1 MAGMRRYRRFLL
13 LVVLP
18 LVALMAGVTFYLNGG
33 RYVTTDDAYVG
44 AQKVLIT
51 PDVSGKIISVAVKE
65 GQQVTTGD
73 TLFQIDPGAVP
84 AGAGAGA
91 RQARGRQDQ
100 PRQPRRQR
108 QALFADAAR
117 SSAPASRS
125 SSATSSARSSLV
137 KSNVG
142 SQLDLDKSSTD
153 LVTAQA
159 QQQLVRQ
166 QRSNA
171 LTQLLGDPD
180 LPLEQFPAYMQ
191 AKAALDDAQRNL
203 DLTTVRAPMNGI
215 ATQVEQIQLGR
226 FVIAGAPVFSVIDV
240 ANPWVD
246 ANPKESDFTY
256 VAVGQTVTLEVDA
269 FPNHVFKGTVGSLS
283 PGTGAQF
290 AILPPQNAMGNF
302 VKVVQRVPVRIYFD
316 KDDRMVQ
323 KLKAGMSV
331 YATIDTKHKRSL
343 AGLFGT
349 PAAAKPRDRTE
360 PAMTAAAQP
369 SSMVPGLRRNMVTI
383 CAMTATIMQALDTTI
398 ANVALPYMQGTLS
411 ASQDQ
416 INWVLTSYIVAAA
429 IMTAPVGWIA
439 NRFGRKR
446 IFIICSAGFTI
457 ASVLCGLAQ
466 DIGQMVLFRLM
477 QGVFGAALV
486 PLSQAVMLDSYTLQ
500 ERAKAMSIWGMGV
513 MMGPI
518 MGPSLGAWLTET
530 YSWHW
535 VFFVNLPF
543 GIFTVLGL
551 VIFMDETKKDAEL
564 RFDWF
569 GFTALA
575 IGIGSL
581 QLALDRGEQLGW
593 LESNEIIAEFIIA
606 GIGFY
611 YFFAHSLT
619 TSKPF
624 IQFALFKDRNFVG
637 GCVFM
642 AVMGLVLFST
652 MALSSPFLQ
661 NVIGYPII
669 TAGLLLASRGCGTF
683 VAMMM
688 VGRMM
693 RYIEARTL
701 IISGL
706 SITCASLYY
715 MTYWTD
721 QTGAN
726 EIMVISII
734 QGFGFGLVFVPLSTV
749 AFLTLPNHLRTDGTS
764 MLTLMRNVASSIG
777 ISLVISQLTRGHAL
791 QLRNPVGAHQPVQSR
806 HADAA
811 GPRHDRHGDRQGP
824 RHGGCDRQGAG
835 ADRRVLARLPDGDD
849 LHRLRDPARD
859 HDRLHQ
865 GRAAQAGGRA
875 GASAV
880 IE

>member
-1 MAGMRRYRRFLL
+1 MA
-13 LVVLP
+13 
-18 LVALMAGVTFYLNGG
+18 
-33 RYVTTDDAYVG
+33 
-44 AQKVLIT
+44 
-51 PDVSGKIISVAVKE
+51 
-65 GQQVTTGD
+65 
-73 TLFQIDPGAVP
+73 
-84 AGAGAGA
+84 
-91 RQARGRQDQ
+91 
-100 PRQPRRQR
+100 
-108 QALFADAAR
+108 
-117 SSAPASRS
+117 SSA
-125 SSATSSARSSLV
+125 
-137 KSNVG
+137 
-142 SQLDLDKSSTD
+142 
-153 LVTAQA
+153 
-159 QQQLVRQ
+159 
-166 QRSNA
+166 
-171 LTQLLGDPD
+171 
-180 LPLEQFPAYMQ
+180 
-191 AKAALDDAQRNL
+191 AA
-203 DLTTVRAPMNGI
+203 PI
-215 ATQVEQIQLGR
+215 A
-226 FVIAGAPVFSVIDV
+226 
-240 ANPWVD
+240 
-246 ANPKESDFTY
+246 
-256 VAVGQTVTLEVDA
+256 
-269 FPNHVFKGTVGSLS
+269 
-283 PGTGAQF
+283 
-290 AILPPQNAMGNF
+290 
-302 VKVVQRVPVRIYFD
+302 
-316 KDDRMVQ
+316 
-323 KLKAGMSV
+323 
-331 YATIDTKHKRSL
+331 
-343 AGLFGT
+343 
-349 PAAAKPRDRTE
+349 
-360 PAMTAAAQP
+360 
-369 SSMVPGLRRNMVTI
+369 VPGLRRTMVTI

-446 IFIICSAGFTI
+446 IFIICSGGFTI

-466 DIGQMVLFRLM
+466 DINQMVLFRLL

-486 PLSQAVMLDSYTLQ
+486 PLSQAVMLDSYALH
-500 ERAKAMSIWGMGV
+500 ERAKAMAIWGMGV

-551 VIFMDETKKDAEL
+551 LVFMDETKKNLEL

-575 IGIGSL
+575 IAIGSL

-593 LESNEIIAEFIIA
+593 TESNEIIAEFIIS
-606 GIGFY
+606 IVGFY

-619 TSKPF
+619 ASRPF
-624 IQFALFKDRNFVG
+624 IQFALFKDKNFVG

-652 MALSSPFLQ
+652 MALSSPYLQ

-688 VGRMM
+688 VGRLM

-706 SITCASLYY
+706 SVTCLSLFY
-715 MTYWTD
+715 MTGWTD
-721 QTGAN
+721 QTGVN
-726 EIMVISII
+726 EIVVISIF

-777 ISLVISQLTRGHAL
+777 ISIVIAQLTEGSRRAHAVL
-791 QLRNPVGAHQPVQSR
+791 SEYVTPFNHAMQLPDVRALIDMSTDKGRAM
-806 HADAA
+806 ADAM
-811 GPRHDRHGDRQGP
+811 
-824 RHGGCDRQGAG
+824 
-835 ADRRVLARLPDGDD
+835 VN
-849 LHRLRDPARD
+849 
-859 HDRLHQ
+859 
-865 GRAAQAGGRA
+865 AQAQIIAFSHDYQMVMIFTLCAIPLAIMIGSTKAALRKQSMA
-875 GASAV
+875 PDHAV

>member
-1 MAGMRRYRRFLL
+1 M
-13 LVVLP
+13 
-18 LVALMAGVTFYLNGG
+18 
-33 RYVTTDDAYVG
+33 
-44 AQKVLIT
+44 
-51 PDVSGKIISVAVKE
+51 
-65 GQQVTTGD
+65 
-73 TLFQIDPGAVP
+73 
-84 AGAGAGA
+84 
-91 RQARGRQDQ
+91 
-100 PRQPRRQR
+100 
-108 QALFADAAR
+108 
-117 SSAPASRS
+117 
-125 SSATSSARSSLV
+125 
-137 KSNVG
+137 SN
-142 SQLDLDKSSTD
+142 S
-153 LVTAQA
+153 
-159 QQQLVRQ
+159 
-166 QRSNA
+166 
-171 LTQLLGDPD
+171 
-180 LPLEQFPAYMQ
+180 
-191 AKAALDDAQRNL
+191 
-203 DLTTVRAPMNGI
+203 
-215 ATQVEQIQLGR
+215 
-226 FVIAGAPVFSVIDV
+226 
-240 ANPWVD
+240 
-246 ANPKESDFTY
+246 
-256 VAVGQTVTLEVDA
+256 
-269 FPNHVFKGTVGSLS
+269 
-283 PGTGAQF
+283 
-290 AILPPQNAMGNF
+290 
-302 VKVVQRVPVRIYFD
+302 
-316 KDDRMVQ
+316 
-323 KLKAGMSV
+323 
-331 YATIDTKHKRSL
+331 
-343 AGLFGT
+343 
-349 PAAAKPRDRTE
+349 AAAPI
-360 PAMTAAAQP
+360 A
-369 SSMVPGLRRNMVTI
+369 VPGLRRTMVTI

-429 IMTAPVGWIA
+429 IMTAPVGWVA

-446 IFIICSAGFTI
+446 IFIICSGGFTI

-466 DIGQMVLFRLM
+466 DINQMVLFRLL

-486 PLSQAVMLDSYTLQ
+486 PLSQAVMLDSYALH

-551 VIFMDETKKDAEL
+551 LVFMDETRKNREL

-581 QLALDRGEQLGW
+581 QIALDRGEQLGW
-593 LESNEIIAEFIIA
+593 TESNEIIAEFIVSIA
-606 GIGFY
+606 GFY

-624 IQFALFKDRNFVG
+624 IQFALFRDKNFIG

-652 MALSSPFLQ
+652 MALASPYLQ

-688 VGRMM
+688 VSRLM

-701 IISGL
+701 IIGGL
-706 SITCASLYY
+706 SITCLSLFY
-715 MTYWTD
+715 MTGWTD
-721 QTGAN
+721 QTGVS
-726 EIMVISII
+726 EIVTLSIF

-777 ISLVISQLTRGHAL
+777 ISVVIAQLTEGSRRTYAVLSQHVNPFNHAMQMPDVRGMIDM
-791 QLRNPVGAHQPVQSR
+791 GT
-806 HADAA
+806 DK
-811 GPRHDRHGDRQGP
+811 
-824 RHGGCDRQGAG
+824 
-835 ADRRVLARLPDGDD
+835 
-849 LHRLRDPARD
+849 
-859 HDRLHQ
+859 
-865 GRAAQAGGRA
+865 GRAMMDAMVNLQAQIIAFSQDYQMVMIFTLCAIPLTLMIGSTKVALRKQSV
-875 GASAV
+875 ASEHAV